1 MAIPTI
7 IARVAAGGAITA
19 AEDSEASLMSALA
32 ERLGIPFNPEQG
44 ELSIPV
50 ASSAIAEIG
59 FRVPDTIT
67 VVFKRGGSQSYDFPG
82 SIEEFAA
89 FALSPSKGG
98 FFNAHF
104 RGR

>member
-7 IARVAAGGAITA
+7 VSRIATGLATTA
-19 AEDSEASLMSALA
+19 LEDSDASLMSALA
-32 ERLGIPFNPEQG
+32 ERLNIPFNPEEG
-44 ELSIPV
+44 GITLPV
-50 ASSAIAEIG
+50 SSSAIAEIA
-59 FRVPDTIT
+59 FRAPDTIT

-104 RGR
+104 KDR